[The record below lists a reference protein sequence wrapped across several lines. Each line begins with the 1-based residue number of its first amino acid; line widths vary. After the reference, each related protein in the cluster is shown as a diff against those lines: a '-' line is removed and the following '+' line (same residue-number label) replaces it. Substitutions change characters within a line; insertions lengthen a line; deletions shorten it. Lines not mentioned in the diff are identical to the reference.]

1 MIAPDG
7 PKAGAIWP
15 RLRGCGQDEE
25 PGRPKRPVGRGYDRT
40 MDEVLGLAVAFFG
53 AALLYASVG
62 HAGASGYLAAMG
74 LLGVA
79 PATMKPTGLA
89 LNILVAS
96 IVTIRFGLA
105 GHVRWGALL
114 PFLVGSIPMAFVGGA
129 LVLPGALYKPLVG
142 MVLLIAAVRLFQTA
156 RAAGAAEGRETA
168 IPAIPAVIAGAG
180 IGLLSGLTG
189 TGGGIFLTPLILFAG
204 WAPARVA
211 AGISAA
217 FILANSSA
225 GLLGNVA
232 SIGSLPAALPIW
244 LIAVAIGGSIGAELG
259 ARRLGTP
266 ALRRVLALVL
276 VVAGLKLIFLG

>member
-1 MIAPDG
+1 
-7 PKAGAIWP
+7 
-15 RLRGCGQDEE
+15 
-25 PGRPKRPVGRGYDRT
+25 